1 MVKNYSLQ
9 FNSSVSVVT
18 LPHVIENVSKLK
30 IQQIRYVTQ
39 SGDNKFM
46 LIKFAGWT
54 DSNYFFNG
62 VTLQDYTKFIPLI
75 HKTDSLIMSEYTSSN
90 TWDVEKTTAVSSL
103 NSFRCEIL
111 IDGEYSSDI
120 TPSNPLFIEI
130 ALE

>member
-18 LPHVIENVSKLK
+18 LPHIIENVSKLK
-30 IQQIRYVTQ
+30 VQQIRYVTQ
-39 SGDNKFM
+39 SADNKFM
-46 LIKFAGWT
+46 LIKFAGWC
-54 DSNYFFNG
+54 DNNYFFNG
-62 VTLQDYTKFIPLI
+62 TTLQDYTKFIPLI
-75 HKTDSLIMSEYTSSN
+75 HKTDSLILSEYTSSN

-111 IDGEYSSDI
+111 IDGQYSSDI

-130 ALE
+130 VLE